1 MAIPIVHDAIEQGRY
16 SLFSQALV
24 ASGHR
29 LFFHAFK
36 ARKEEKAKR
45 HEIDFLTER
54 NGGLIPIEAKFPSY
68 RGHRSLDVF
77 FEKYKDRKIE
87 EAYVIYTKD
96 LQRGGGSSI
105 FLSIWRG

>member
-45 HEIDFLTER
+45 HEIDFLMER
-54 NGGLIPIEAKFPSY
+54 NGGLDTDRGQVPILPGTPF
-68 RGHRSLDVF
+68 LDVF
-77 FEKYKDRKIE
+77 FEKYKDR
-87 EAYVIYTKD
+87 
-96 LQRGGGSSI
+96 I
-105 FLSIWRG
+105 FYM